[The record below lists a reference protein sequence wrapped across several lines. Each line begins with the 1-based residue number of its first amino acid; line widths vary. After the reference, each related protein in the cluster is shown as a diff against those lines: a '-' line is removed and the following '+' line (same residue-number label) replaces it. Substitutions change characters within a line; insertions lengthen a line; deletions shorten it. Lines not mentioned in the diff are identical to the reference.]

1 MANMRQVN
9 PTPFNPTPF
18 SSTLLRHRIY
28 GRSIHLQGPQTGF
41 TLLEVMIAL
50 AIFAMASLTVMQV
63 SGTTLSHQARLK
75 ERMLGDW
82 LADNQSALLYLQAG
96 SRESALAYQTQQ
108 GETVVDGQPWYWR
121 TRAVEGDNRTLQAMD
136 IEISRKADFSA
147 LLVTRRIWLP
157 APLAELR

>member
-9 PTPFNPTPF
+9 PTPFG
-18 SSTLLRHRIY
+18 HRIY
-28 GRSIHLQGPQTGF
+28 SRSIHLLGPQTGF

-121 TRAVEGDNRTLQAMD
+121 TRAVAGDNRTLQAMD

-157 APLAELR
+157 APLTELR

>member
-1 MANMRQVN
+1 MANMRPIN
-9 PTPFNPTPF
+9 PIPFNPTPF
-18 SSTLLRHRIY
+18 NSTHLGHRIY
-28 GRSIHLQGPQTGF
+28 GRSIHLHGLQTGF

-96 SRESALAYQTQQ
+96 SRECVGLSNPARGNRGGRPALVLAHPR
-108 GETVVDGQPWYWR
+108 GS
-121 TRAVEGDNRTLQAMD
+121 GDNRTLQAMD

>member
-9 PTPFNPTPF
+9 PTSFNPIP
-18 SSTLLRHRIY
+18 LRHRIY
-28 GRSIHLQGPQTGF
+28 GRSIHLHGLQTGF

-82 LADNQSALLYLQAG
+82 LAENQSALLYLQAG
-96 SRESALAYQTQQ
+96 SRESALAYQTLQ

-121 TRAVEGDNRTLQAMD
+121 TRAVAGDNRTLQAMD

>member
-9 PTPFNPTPF
+9 PTPFNPTP
-18 SSTLLRHRIY
+18 LRHRIY
-28 GRSIHLQGPQTGF
+28 GRSIHLQGLQTGF

-121 TRAVEGDNRTLQAMD
+121 TRSVAVAGDNRTLQAMD

-157 APLAELR
+157 APLTELR

>member
-9 PTPFNPTPF
+9 PTPFNPTP
-18 SSTLLRHRIY
+18 LGHCIY
-28 GRSIHLQGPQTGF
+28 GRSIHLRGLQKTGF

-96 SRESALAYQTQQ
+96 GRESALAYQTQQ

-121 TRAVEGDNRTLQAMD
+121 TRAVAGDNRVLQAMD

>member
-18 SSTLLRHRIY
+18 NSTHLGHRIY
-28 GRSIHLQGPQTGF
+28 GRSIHLHGLQTGF

-63 SGTTLSHQARLK
+63 SGNTLSHQARLK

-121 TRAVEGDNRTLQAMD
+121 MRAVAGDNRALQAMD